1 MLLSGNQGQTGKQT
15 GQGLAAS
22 FGEYSEQL
30 ATELMPRYYQ
40 NTYRGQKY
48 FVNLT
53 AGVATAFT
61 GGAGGTP
68 LLSIYNPVGSGKNLV
83 LVSVNIANRVAASA
97 VGTVTFNIWGGPSV
111 ANTGTLVK
119 PTNLLSLQTAGS
131 VVAASSNAATTSTT
145 AIPQI
150 LPIGTYYWATAAG
163 AILAPISFDVA
174 GMIIV
179 APGNLLALG
188 ATAAL
193 TSATFDAT
201 LVWDEVSV

>member
-53 AGVATAFT
+53 AGAATAFT

-97 VGTVTFNIWGGPSV
+97 VGTVTFNIWGGPSA

-150 LPIGTYYWATAAG
+150 LPVGTYYWATAAG

-201 LVWDEVSV
+201 LIWDEVSV

>member
-53 AGVATAFT
+53 AGAATAFT

-97 VGTVTFNIWGGPSV
+97 VGTVTFNIWGGPSA

-150 LPIGTYYWATAAG
+150 LPVGTYYWATAAG